1 MKVVGNEPSFIARN
15 RTIRVFLK
23 FKYQFAI
30 QLENIVV
37 SIELRN
43 LLIFLYFLPLCLQ
56 LVQPIPKLV
65 TLKLDDGNF
74 LTCKQQVLTA
84 IRGYRLENFFTGMSV
99 FPLSLLVM
107 NQELLLSILYSCH
120 ISDKM
125 CYSHHGYYR
134 V

>member
-15 RTIRVFLK
+15 RTIRVFFK
-23 FKYQFAI
+23 SKYQIAI

-56 LVQPIPKLV
+56 LVQSIPKLV
-65 TLKLDDGNF
+65 MLKLDDGNF

-84 IRGYRLENFFTGMSV
+84 IRGYRHENFFSRMSV
-99 FPLSLLVM
+99 VPLSLLVM

>member
-56 LVQPIPKLV
+56 LVQSIPKLV
-65 TLKLDDGNF
+65 MLKLDDGNF

-99 FPLSLLVM
+99 VPLSLLVM